1 LKPGRAA
8 VDFVRDTLTEWG
20 IEARVVESGGYYSV
34 YGWIGEGEPSVM
46 FMAHLDV
53 VPVKVDEWS
62 YDPFKLTVVGGKAFG
77 RGTVD
82 DKGNVV
88 GVMLALKEL
97 MSKNIK
103 GKVLYAFTTD
113 EEVGGAHGAKVLA
126 ERLARENSLPRYL
139 INADGIGMSPIIRR
153 RKIFRAT
160 LEAPQE
166 KIRAVGTIR
175 RKDFE
180 LRTPIVPTRHAA
192 WFVPG
197 VDTHPLIAASL
208 FMLSNLELRAVSISG
223 SFIKTNV
230 LPSAVSLEYVEPS
243 GDGGE
248 VEVDAGLTELLRV
261 LMPLSRA
268 PVPVQLYSDYGV
280 SVTPNVYG
288 LRNGKHVVEVDIRAM
303 ADDVKIIKDALTRVV
318 SEVAPKV
325 RVDVVDES
333 GGGYLYL
340 PPTDELVKVSLQVL
354 RSLGLEAYP
363 IEAPGASDS
372 RHFTPLGVKCLDFG
386 PKGGNNHGPDE
397 WVDLNTLRLLPKF
410 YADVAVG
417 LMRGVM

>member
-1 LKPGRAA
+1 VRDPVIDLLDSLVSINSTNDPVKGLKPGRAV

-62 YDPFKLTVVGGKAFG
+62 YDPFKLTIVGGKAFG
-77 RGTVD
+77 RGTAD

-88 GVMLALKEL
+88 GVMLALREL

-126 ERLARENSLPRYL
+126 EKLARENSLPKYL

-166 KIRAVGTIR
+166 KIRVVGTIK

-208 FMLSNLELRAVSISG
+208 FMLSNLEL
-223 SFIKTNV
+223 
-230 LPSAVSLEYVEPS
+230 
-243 GDGGE
+243 
-248 VEVDAGLTELLRV
+248 
-261 LMPLSRA
+261 
-268 PVPVQLYSDYGV
+268 
-280 SVTPNVYG
+280 
-288 LRNGKHVVEVDIRAM
+288 
-303 ADDVKIIKDALTRVV
+303 
-318 SEVAPKV
+318 
-325 RVDVVDES
+325 
-333 GGGYLYL
+333 
-340 PPTDELVKVSLQVL
+340 
-354 RSLGLEAYP
+354 
-363 IEAPGASDS
+363 
-372 RHFTPLGVKCLDFG
+372 
-386 PKGGNNHGPDE
+386 
-397 WVDLNTLRLLPKF
+397 
-410 YADVAVG
+410 
-417 LMRGVM
+417 